1 MNANV
6 NINTFADSHI
16 VFEFSFHGWGASK
29 TDKSVT
35 AEVAVSKEA
44 DKGAGNYRK
53 NLLGS
58 NVLMRTIYSQRNEFR
73 NWCNANLQ
81 PFGKGAYLVPMT
93 TFIPFK
99 QGRLDPLLIEDK
111 NNVDAFVDAYPDLVD
126 ELERKSKIAIFQGGN
141 KGLGAM
147 FDRSDYPSAEEV
159 RSKYEIRVFTYPV
172 PKDNFFVQSANNYA
186 SEAIESLRATFT
198 SETERRVGE
207 AMAFAWEKL
216 HESLEWAAK
225 ACEEREMGEDGKLRR
240 KPIHE
245 TSVAKL
251 IALTRTLSDFNL
263 TGDPKLEVARVALE
277 TALTGMTVPALTD
290 ALKESPDTRADIKAK
305 IASVRSLLEM

>member
-1 MNANV
+1 MNV
-6 NINTFADSHI
+6 QVNTFADSHI

-58 NVLMRTIYSQRNEFR
+58 NVLMRAIYSQRSEFR

-99 QGRLDPLLIEDK
+99 QGRLDPFLIEDSK
-111 NNVDAFVDAYPDLVD
+111 RCDTFVQHYPTLISKAAFT
-126 ELERKSKIAIFQGGN
+126 QGD
-141 KGLGAM
+141 M

-245 TSVAKL
+245 SSVSKL

>member
-35 AEVAVSKEA
+35 AEVTASKNA
-44 DKGAGNYRK
+44 SKRAGRFSK
-53 NLLGS
+53 NLLGDDPMMGAINS
-58 NVLMRTIYSQRNEFR
+58 GRAEFR

-93 TFIPFK
+93 AFIQFK
-99 QGRLDPLLIEDK
+99 QQRLDPFLVEDSKRCDTFVQHYPTLISK
-111 NNVDAFVDAYPDLVD
+111 AAFT
-126 ELERKSKIAIFQGGN
+126 QGD
-141 KGLGAM
+141 M

-277 TALTGMTVPALTD
+277 NALTGMTVPALTD